1 MKNEK
6 QKSEE
11 KKIVRQPSWGDW
23 TGCAKY

>member
-11 KKIVRQPSWGDW
+11 KKIVRQPSWV
-23 TGCAKY
+23 C

>member
-11 KKIVRQPSWGDW
+11 KKNCEAALLGWLDW
-23 TGCAKY
+23 VC